1 MRTPML
7 AHGSS
12 LGSAALRSQEDEG
25 VVSAAVGVS
34 AASPALPALPRFER
48 CRGRASLPAG
58 KTPARSKAPE
68 ELVTEV
74 AVCTGAVDAEAPPQY
89 LKRIRCASADWEPR
103 CECEWE
109 PRPLA
114 VWSDGVANGS

>member
-1 MRTPML
+1 M
-7 AHGSS
+7 
-12 LGSAALRSQEDEG
+12 RSQEDEG
-25 VVSAAVGVS
+25 VVSAA
-34 AASPALPALPRFER
+34 SPALLALPRFER

-103 CECEWE
+103 
-109 PRPLA
+109 PGPARPPA
-114 VWSDGVANGS
+114 DWSDGSAIGS